1 MKFFFQLFY
10 QLLCIALLTGSLTVH
25 AQSYFADGLSP
36 AFHKERRQAFRDLLP
51 ENGVAVIFNNPVKNR
66 SNDTEFS
73 YRPNSDFYYLTGFR
87 EPNAAL
93 IIFKK
98 PQTVDGA
105 KVNEIIYVQPRDP
118 RKEQWDGV
126 RLGVD
131 GVKEKLGFEHA
142 YVHSDF
148 MKSPQ
153 IDWNNLA
160 PVLSFDMGIIEG
172 GSHNAPLNEMVSKLK
187 SMSLSTEVPSNTALN
202 QIMAKL
208 RAVKTAEELVILEK
222 AILISGKGHIE
233 SFKSIKPGVSE
244 RAVQGVHEF
253 VHKAMGAEDIGYGS
267 IVGSGNNTTI
277 LHYVENSVEDLTD
290 GLILMDV
297 GAEYKGYSGDITRT
311 VPVKGVFSPE
321 EKAIYEIVLEAL
333 EAGIAACT
341 VGAEYKEIDQ
351 AARNVIDAG
360 LVKLGLVKPGEKHPY
375 FPHGTGHHLG
385 LDVHDRGG
393 RGILEPGMVLTV
405 EPGIYIPEGSDVDPK
420 WWRIGVRIEDNILIT
435 ADGNR
440 NLSAFVPKT
449 VEDIERTMKEE
460 GILQKLEL
468 NSVAGSF

>member
-1 MKFFFQLFY
+1 MRLNFNIVS
-10 QLLCIALLTGSLTVH
+10 QLLCVVLFAGSMDLR

-36 AFHKERRQAFRDLLP
+36 KFHQERRQAFRDLLP

-98 PQTVDGA
+98 PQTIDGA
-105 KVNEIIYVQPRDP
+105 KVDEIIYVQPRDP

-142 YVHSDF
+142 YVHSEF
-148 MKSPQ
+148 MNSPQ
-153 IDWNNLA
+153 IDWNNLG
-160 PVLSFDMGIIEG
+160 PLLSFDMGTIEG

-187 SMSLSTEVPSNTALN
+187 SRSLSKEVPGHTALN
-202 QIMAKL
+202 QIMATL

-222 AILISGKGHIE
+222 AILISGKGHVE

-244 RAVQGVHEF
+244 RAIQGVHEF

-267 IVGSGNNTTI
+267 IVGAGNNTTI
-277 LHYVENSVEDLTD
+277 LHYVENSVENLTE

-341 VGAEYKEIDQ
+341 VGAEYKEIDM
-351 AARNVIDAG
+351 AARKVIDAG

-449 VEDIERTMKEE
+449 VEAIERTMKEE

-468 NSVAGSF
+468 TSGGGVF